1 MKTKSIYP
9 IFKGVTNQ
17 DGEDPVYRFV
27 ASTQTVDRHGER
39 ILVSAWDLTNYK
51 KNPIILFGHDAWSLD
66 NAIGKAIAVEI
77 TDKELIIDVVFSK
90 ANERAQKIKAM
101 VEEGVLNMVSVGFI
115 PKKWEDIDGI
125 PTVTEAELLE
135 VSIVQIPANPEAE
148 SIRRLGFKMLDNG
161 EVAFEEETKEEAP
174 KVEEKKEE
182 EEEEEEETPAPE
194 TPKEDA
200 PKEEGENGKET
211 PEETPKDPQ
220 EDEEEE
226 EVETDDEEGEE
237 DDEEI
242 EVEIEDDEDE
252 EEVEVDIEIEGEEE
266 GDEKNLSSEKELAIM
281 SEVKEGRTLSTATL
295 EKIATARGIAEEVVS
310 NVNSFISALDA
321 LTAETGDKGLEGYVL
336 IKTDD
341 LKNLREIMR
350 NQDRSSEKALSFIK
364 NLI

>member
-9 IFKGVTNQ
+9 IFKGITNQ

-27 ASTQTVDRHGER
+27 ASTETVDRHGER

-66 NAIGKAIAVEI
+66 NAIGRAVAVEV
-77 TDKELIIDVVFSK
+77 TEKELIIDVVFSK
-90 ANERAQKIKAM
+90 VNDRAQKIKAM

-174 KVEEKKEE
+174 KA
-182 EEEEEEETPAPE
+182 EEETPAPE
-194 TPKEDA
+194 TPN
-200 PKEEGENGKET
+200 EEGENGKET
-211 PEETPKDPQ
+211 PDETPKDPQ
-220 EDEEEE
+220 EEEENEE
-226 EVETDDEEGEE
+226 EVETDDEEDGEE
-237 DDEEI
+237 GDDDEEI

-266 GDEKNLSSEKELAIM
+266 GDEKNLSSEKELAII
-281 SEVKEGRTLSTATL
+281 SEVKEGRTLSSATL
-295 EKIATARGIAEEVVS
+295 EKIAIARGIAEEVVS

-321 LTAETGDKGLEGYVL
+321 LTAETGDKSLEGYVL